1 MTRSTKRSPA
11 GTRGMRPRRRER
23 DLEFLEIEGEIVIYD
38 ELDDSIHQLN
48 PTASMIWQACDGS
61 ATIVELAG
69 EFSEASGLP
78 HSQIE
83 RDVAAAVRDLAAA
96 GLMQVPK
103 RRKNVKQGGAR
114 VG

>member
-1 MTRSTKRSPA
+1 MTRSTKQSTA
-11 GTRGMRPRRRER
+11 ATRGMRPRRRER

-61 ATIVELAG
+61 ATITELAA
-69 EFSEASGLP
+69 EFSEASGVP
-78 HSQIE
+78 HTQIE
-83 RDVAAAVRDLAAA
+83 RDVTAAVRQLADA
-96 GLMQVPK
+96 GLMQVPR
-103 RRKNVKQGGAR
+103 RRKSAKQGGAR